1 MARVWIVGSVALDT
15 IEGPAGRAEKVLGG
29 SATYASCAAGL
40 FARAGIIA
48 AVGDDF
54 PAGALAVLGER
65 GADLS
70 GLKRLPGKTFT
81 WAGRYAPEFRTRET
95 THLDLGVFGSFRP
108 VLPGPLPAGDILFL
122 GNIDHD
128 IQLGVLDQAGK
139 DAFVAA
145 DTIDHWIRSKRDALV
160 TGLARTKLFFLNDEE
175 ARLLTGEENLARAG
189 EAIRR
194 MGPDSVVVK
203 KGEHGSLLF
212 TGSGICAM
220 PALPLRG
227 VVDPTG
233 AGDSFAGAM
242 LGSMAGQGSTGPDAM
257 RLGMARG
264 TVVASF
270 TVEAFGVERLRK
282 LSPVDVEARLAR
294 FRELVRF

>member
-1 MARVWIVGSVALDT
+1 
-15 IEGPAGRAEKVLGG
+15 
-29 SATYASCAAGL
+29 
-40 FARAGIIA
+40 
-48 AVGDDF
+48 
-54 PAGALAVLGER
+54 
-65 GADLS
+65 
-70 GLKRLPGKTFT
+70 
-81 WAGRYAPEFRTRET
+81 
-95 THLDLGVFGSFRP
+95 
-108 VLPGPLPAGDILFL
+108 
-122 GNIDHD
+122 
-128 IQLGVLDQAGK
+128 
-139 DAFVAA
+139 VAA

-160 TGLARTKLFFLNDEE
+160 KGLARTKLFFLNDEE
-175 ARLLTGEENLARAG
+175 ARLLSGEENLVRAG

-203 KGEHGSLLF
+203 KGEHGSILF
-212 TGSGICAM
+212 TGSGMCVM

-270 TVEAFGVERLRK
+270 TVEAFGVDRLRK
-282 LSPVDVEARLAR
+282 LSPADVETRLAHFRELAR
-294 FRELVRF
+294 F

>member
-1 MARVWIVGSVALDT
+1 MGKVWIVGSVALDT

-29 SATYASCAAGL
+29 SATYASSAAGL
-40 FARAGIIA
+40 FSGAGIIA
-48 AVGDDF
+48 AVGEDF
-54 PAGALAVLGER
+54 PPDAMKAMGER
-65 GADLS
+65 GCDLA

-81 WAGRYAPEFRTRET
+81 WAGKYAPEFRTRET
-95 THLDLGVFGSFRP
+95 THLDLGVFGSFKP
-108 VLPGPLPAGDILFL
+108 SLPGPLPAGDILFL
-122 GNIDHD
+122 GNIDPD
-128 IQLGVLDQAGK
+128 IQLTVLDQAGR

-160 TGLARTKLFFLNDEE
+160 KGLARTRLFFLNDEE
-175 ARLLTGEENLARAG
+175 ARLLTGEENLVRAG

-194 MGPDSVVVK
+194 MGPESVVVK

-212 TGSGICAM
+212 APGGMCAM
-220 PALPLRG
+220 PALPLSG

-242 LGSMAGQGSTGPDAM
+242 LGSMAGQGSTGPEAL

-264 TVVASF
+264 TVTASF
-270 TVEAFGVERLRK
+270 TVEAFGVERLRA
-282 LSPVDVEARLAR
+282 LNAGEVDGRLAR
-294 FRELVRF
+294 LRELVRF